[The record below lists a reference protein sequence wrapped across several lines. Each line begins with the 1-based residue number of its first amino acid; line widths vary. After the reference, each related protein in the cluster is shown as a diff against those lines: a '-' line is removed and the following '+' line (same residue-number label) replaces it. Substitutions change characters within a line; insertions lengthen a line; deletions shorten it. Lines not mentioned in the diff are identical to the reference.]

1 MFLSK
6 KNLANLY
13 KKRFVFLA
21 RTLLGTH
28 PQSCLYFQGFRGSKL
43 LNVCLVVRQSNL
55 CLGGIQLFS
64 GFGVDNDQQFSIFS
78 QLYFGVFSVLQLFYV
93 YCKGKNPLFFNLQ
106 FLLLLS
112 ERGLS
117 LGSCLAISHLL
128 INRLLINKV
137 YI

>member
-93 YCKGKNPLFFNLQ
+93 YCKGKNPLFFNL
-106 FLLLLS
+106 
-112 ERGLS
+112 
-117 LGSCLAISHLL
+117 
-128 INRLLINKV
+128 
-137 YI
+137 